1 MQRYE
6 KKIEST
12 KYFFMKIWNLTLF
25 IKNNDGFTSRQTHH
39 PTKNLTIQIME
50 NKKRY
55 HNATSIV
62 GTDRLELSTTQP
74 SFVML
79 SSNWNPN
86 VKNGDE
92 QCRLKSATSRH
103 CPSNPFVKFNK
114 TSPLNQPLYFADRN
128 VRTLSHLEGVGKLSK
143 VTTEKCP
150 ITNTQYNIATLRIG
164 SELMCLTDVATLCV
178 SRSLGT

>member
-1 MQRYE
+1 MLE
-6 KKIEST
+6 KKKKKKKIEST
-12 KYFFMKIWNLTLF
+12 KYFFIKIWNLTLF

-79 SSNWNPN
+79 SSN
-86 VKNGDE
+86 
-92 QCRLKSATSRH
+92 
-103 CPSNPFVKFNK
+103 
-114 TSPLNQPLYFADRN
+114 
-128 VRTLSHLEGVGKLSK
+128 
-143 VTTEKCP
+143 
-150 ITNTQYNIATLRIG
+150 
-164 SELMCLTDVATLCV
+164 
-178 SRSLGT
+178 